1 MRIIT
6 AMAVKSPGRFNQ
18 PLPCPCF
25 LRRRSTASAF
35 LRRRDELSALSL
47 SAKKKKIWEEEE

>member
-47 SAKKKKIWEEEE
+47 SAKKKKNE